1 MYYNIDFS
9 WICIHKLGKRVLC
22 HFVLFSSADLW
33 FSQVGGAVTRAIS
46 RSFQICSLLFK
57 SRLSGDGSHEKSQC
71 LAADISLSKSVFIY
85 PSLQG
90 STVLHVDQISGSG
103 SKVHSRF
110 CFLTLFRFMLRH
122 KHKSENSR
130 RAIQQITDKF
140 FDFIAWF
147 LLSQET

>member
-1 MYYNIDFS
+1 MSFYPFLLS
-9 WICIHKLGKRVLC
+9 RSPLVQSGWRGR
-22 HFVLFSSADLW
+22 
-33 FSQVGGAVTRAIS
+33 VTRAIS

-90 STVLHVDQISGSG
+90 STVLHVHQISGSG

-110 CFLTLFRFMLRH
+110 CFLTICRFMLCH
-122 KHKSENSR
+122 KIYR
-130 RAIQQITDKF
+130 QILWLHCLVSA
-140 FDFIAWF
+140 FIGDLIWESVSF
-147 LLSQET
+147 HTVLILLNVPPLDPDVK